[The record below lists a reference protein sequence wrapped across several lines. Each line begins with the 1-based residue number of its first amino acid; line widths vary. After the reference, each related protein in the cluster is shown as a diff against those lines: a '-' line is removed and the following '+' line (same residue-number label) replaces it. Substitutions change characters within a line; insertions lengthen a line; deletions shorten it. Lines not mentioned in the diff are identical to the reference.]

1 MNLQELID
9 NYANQRKNRLL
20 EQAKVNQLE
29 EAEKAAK
36 QAVIDALRAQK
47 LTSAGGKLAIVKLST
62 TDEPTIEDIDK
73 LYAHVRATGEF
84 DLLYRRINP
93 KSVKERWDQGV
104 AVPGIGKF
112 PVDKLTIGGV

>member
-9 NYANQRKNRLL
+9 SYASQRKHRLL
-20 EQAKVNQLE
+20 EQAKVDALE
-29 EAEKAAK
+29 EQEKIAK
-36 QAVIDALRAQK
+36 NLIIEELKVQK
-47 LTSAGGKLAIVKLST
+47 LTSAGGRTAVVTLKT
-62 TDEPTIEDIDK
+62 TDEPSIENIDA

-84 DLLYRRINP
+84 DLLYRRLNP

-104 AVPGIGKF
+104 AVPGVGKF